1 MLSAL
6 VLLMLVEPPTQAQMP
21 PNIVIVL
28 ADDLGWGDPGCYN
41 PESKIPTP
49 HIDRLASQGLRLTD
63 CHSPSAVC
71 TPTRYGILTGR
82 YAWRTHLKQW
92 VLGGY
97 SELLPDPNRS
107 TIASELQKAGYH
119 TGVVGKWHL
128 GLGSTDP
135 ANFNKSLRPGPL
147 ELGFDECFL
156 IPASLDMPPYC
167 YVDQDQPVVA
177 PTALMP
183 ESRHRRNGGG
193 GMWRAGAASPGFD
206 FRQVLPTLQD
216 RAVEFIEEAAAHGT
230 PFLLYFPMTSPHT
243 PWVPTESFV
252 GVTGIDHYGDFV
264 AQTDSTLGAVM
275 EALDRTGAADNT
287 LVIFT
292 SDNGAHWPID
302 DIEKHGHRANGP
314 WRGQKADIHEGGHRV
329 PCVVRWPG
337 QIAPATQSDALTC
350 LTDLYDTCI
359 EACGATGSLGGPDGV
374 SQLAV
379 WTGGATA
386 DRGSIVHHSGDGMF
400 AIRRGDWK
408 LIEAQGSGGFTNPKR
423 PVAAVGQAQGQ
434 LYNLADDPS
443 ETTSVWSSHRQ
454 VVAAMQAELDAIRTQ
469 ESGQS
474 TP

>member
-1 MLSAL
+1 
-6 VLLMLVEPPTQAQMP
+6 
-21 PNIVIVL
+21 
-28 ADDLGWGDPGCYN
+28 
-41 PESKIPTP
+41 
-49 HIDRLASQGLRLTD
+49 
-63 CHSPSAVC
+63 
-71 TPTRYGILTGR
+71 
-82 YAWRTHLKQW
+82 
-92 VLGGY
+92 
-97 SELLPDPNRS
+97 
-107 TIASELQKAGYH
+107 
-119 TGVVGKWHL
+119 
-128 GLGSTDP
+128 
-135 ANFNKSLRPGPL
+135 
-147 ELGFDECFL
+147 
-156 IPASLDMPPYC
+156 
-167 YVDQDQPVVA
+167 
-177 PTALMP
+177 
-183 ESRHRRNGGG
+183 
-193 GMWRAGAASPGFD
+193 
-206 FRQVLPTLQD
+206 
-216 RAVEFIEEAAAHGT
+216 
-230 PFLLYFPMTSPHT
+230 
-243 PWVPTESFV
+243 
-252 GVTGIDHYGDFV
+252 
-264 AQTDSTLGAVM
+264 M